1 MVSGGFEGVHKRKN
15 VFCLLR
21 LLAIFEVSRGW
32 GSRGVAI
39 PGRGG
44 HADPERQREAVKVW
58 QQAHPEKLK
67 AYRKTMFMKNSI
79 AKHRFPKQRSIQFH
93 GLTDA
98 EVIHLVENVLASLR
112 ASTEDELYI
121 CVKTY
126 LCPHNPTPHTRTAL
140 LFTCVCLGCDL

>member
-1 MVSGGFEGVHKRKN
+1 M
-15 VFCLLR
+15 
-21 LLAIFEVSRGW
+21 
-32 GSRGVAI
+32 
-39 PGRGG
+39 PY
-44 HADPERQREAVKVW
+44 ADPERQRDAVKRW

-112 ASTEDELYI
+112 ASTEDELGRAGDELGRAEDELSRSLPTGTPKLTAHSPSGTTFKPRVPPRVRRCLSI
-121 CVKTY
+121 LRY
-126 LCPHNPTPHTRTAL
+126 LPMPRPSH
-140 LFTCVCLGCDL
+140 FE

>member
-1 MVSGGFEGVHKRKN
+1 MRLPPRSAVLSSEPRTRHLGMNLGLFHRSISSSTKIGGVVVVFFQSTTKR
-15 VFCLLR
+15 
-21 LLAIFEVSRGW
+21 EM
-32 GSRGVAI
+32 
-39 PGRGG
+39 PY
-44 HADPERQREAVKVW
+44 ADPERQREAVKVW

-112 ASTEDELYI
+112 ASSEDELG
-121 CVKTY
+121 
-126 LCPHNPTPHTRTAL
+126 RAGDE
-140 LFTCVCLGCDL
+140 LGRAEDELGRAGDE

>member
-1 MVSGGFEGVHKRKN
+1 MVVRIITYTN
-15 VFCLLR
+15 R
-21 LLAIFEVSRGW
+21 RGW
-32 GSRGVAI
+32 YTNERARHCVLVVIFQSTTKREM
-39 PGRGG
+39 PY
-44 HADPERQREAVKVW
+44 ADPEKQRDAVKRW

-112 ASTEDELYI
+112 ASTEDELG
-121 CVKTY
+121 
-126 LCPHNPTPHTRTAL
+126 RAGDE
-140 LFTCVCLGCDL
+140 LGRAEDELGRAGDE